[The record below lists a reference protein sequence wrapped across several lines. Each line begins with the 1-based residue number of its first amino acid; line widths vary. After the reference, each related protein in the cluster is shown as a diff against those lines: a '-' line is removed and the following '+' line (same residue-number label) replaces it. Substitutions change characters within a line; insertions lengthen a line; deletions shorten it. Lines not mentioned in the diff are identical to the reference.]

1 MISKGGNFSGNQ
13 FQDYLDDLM
22 GAPKLS
28 PRHGHCGHRMVA
40 DKFGRYYCKH
50 CRDLAE
56 EEKDFRSDAA
66 RIIRLKGNSLFSD
79 PEWDE
84 QRILGIRR

>member
-22 GAPKLS
+22 GVPKLS
-28 PRHGHCGHRMVA
+28 PQHGHCGHRMVA
-40 DKFGRYYCKH
+40 DEVGRYYCKH

-84 QRILGIRR
+84 QRTLGIRR